1 MKKLFLSISAPILAL
16 SPIVAVVACGKT
28 TDVNTRVINKML
40 GMVPTTLTSEQDL
53 SSVTDATT
61 FTDEIKRLVLAEI
74 LEEMTEATPPNLTD
88 DEKKI
93 VAEVDDTDDLYSIE
107 FVSKDATDTQK
118 LVVKVVMTLNKKV
131 GSKNVTVTGK
141 ETTTAPTDQEI
152 VNQVKIAIDNVL
164 GTAAVASSKDENAID
179 FLTLSAIT
187 KANFH
192 TQFGINKDISAIELN
207 GATLTFARNKTA
219 GSVGASYVINID
231 AAKGSNSTRSTIT
244 VTSNGYVAAANP
256 DQTDVN
262 AVRTQFL
269 SSTPYTST
277 KDAADLPATSATDA
291 TWADVAAFTATTG
304 VTIAGLDFN
313 GATVTYIVTKTP
325 STTPS
330 EPKAT
335 LSFTITIKKGDP
347 AKSAIATIEVK
358 SRDTN
363 AVAQEETDAQKV
375 QSIKNTFGTP
385 TGLNNKE
392 INALDG
398 LVTSS
403 ENYSPFNNDAIT
415 ALGITATIPGELK
428 GVILTYKVTE
438 LTSPFGAPST
448 YNLEIK
454 FALNSEN
461 QKIDVTLTSSNSNP
475 TAQEALDDVYAAF
488 LLQVIEGKQFMSSKN
503 GADLPADGA
512 DLSSTTSFSALSSL
526 LGITIAGDD
535 LAVAPI
541 AVSFTVANATGS
553 TAGEPVNKLTVTISW
568 TITDQTV
575 TTKISTIV
583 VSSDD
588 LV

>member
-28 TDVNTRVINKML
+28 TDVNTTIINK
-40 GMVPTTLTSEQDL
+40 TLASYKDFTSTLDL
-53 SSVTDATT
+53 STISDQVKLTAKMSEIIANIQSQIEDVDYTDAEE
-61 FTDEIKRLVLAEI
+61 EIIAE
-74 LEEMTEATPPNLTD
+74 AKAADP
-88 DEKKI
+88 KKI
-93 VAEVDDTDDLYSIE
+93 SSELE
-107 FVSKDATDTQK
+107 FVSQDSTNNQIINVRIVFKLNGKEGRKAFKITGTAPVVTDT
-118 LVVKVVMTLNKKV
+118 N
-131 GSKNVTVTGK
+131 
-141 ETTTAPTDQEI
+141 
-152 VNQVKIAIDNVL
+152 
-164 GTAAVASSKDENAID
+164 
-179 FLTLSAIT
+179 
-187 KANFH
+187 
-192 TQFGINKDISAIELN
+192 
-207 GATLTFARNKTA
+207 
-219 GSVGASYVINID
+219 
-231 AAKGSNSTRSTIT
+231 
-244 VTSNGYVAAANP
+244 
-256 DQTDVN
+256 QTDVN

-269 SSTPYTST
+269 SSTLYTST

-313 GATVTYIVTKTP
+313 GATVTYVVTKTP

-330 EPKAT
+330 ESKAT

-358 SRDTN
+358 SKDTN
-363 AVAQEETDAQKV
+363 AVTQGETDAQKV
-375 QSIKNTFGTP
+375 QSIKTTFGTP

-475 TAQEALDDVYAAF
+475 TAQEALDDVHAAF
-488 LLQVIEGKQFMSSKN
+488 LLQVVEGKQFMSSKN

-553 TAGEPVNKLTVTISW
+553 TTGEPVNKLTVTISW
-568 TITDQTV
+568 TITGQTV
-575 TTKISTIV
+575 TAKTSTIV